1 MRKLTIERMS
11 SYVEALTKLDVY
23 VEDVTAGEFAIGEVR
38 CRKLGNLANG
48 ESKTFEIGEHKVK
61 VFLIVNDMKAD
72 GKLTFYDLQEG
83 MNDISI
89 YGQFALNPSG
99 GIAFHLVDNPG
110 KEDGQQK
117 KKRRIKN
124 IIRLPFQAIALILQ
138 TYFIVETIRLYLYG
152 YVMYEGEP
160 IEDSWFA
167 MLFTLLVVAV
177 CETISFVETLL
188 FVKAKKSDY
197 SKFYL
202 ILFIINALCFL
213 TMAYYS
219 VIGTTICMVCYGI
232 LFIVRIVNLVL
243 NVVDVFK
250 KS

>member
-11 SYVEALTKLDVY
+11 SYVEALAKLDVY
-23 VEDVTAGEFAIGEVR
+23 IENATAGEFTIGEVR

-48 ESKTFEIGEHKVK
+48 ESKTFEIEEHKVK
-61 VFLIVNDMKAD
+61 VFLIANDMKVD
-72 GKLTFYDLQEG
+72 GKPTCYDLQEG
-83 MNDISI
+83 MDDISI
-89 YGQFALNPSG
+89 YGQFALDPSG
-99 GIAFHLVDNPG
+99 GNVFRFVDNLG
-110 KEDGQQK
+110 KEDEQQK

-124 IIRLPFQAIALILQ
+124 IIRLPFQVIALILQ

-152 YVMYEGEP
+152 YVMYQGEA

-167 MLFTLLVVAV
+167 MLFTLTVVAV

-188 FVKAKKSDY
+188 FVKAKKSEY

-202 ILFIINALCFL
+202 ILFIVNASCFL

-243 NVVDVFK
+243 NFVNVFK